1 MQVNLIT
8 KVQGL
13 PLPRKHETQAGFI
26 KMKS

>member
-13 PLPRKHETQAGFI
+13 PLPGSMKPTLGFI
-26 KMKS
+26 KIKQ